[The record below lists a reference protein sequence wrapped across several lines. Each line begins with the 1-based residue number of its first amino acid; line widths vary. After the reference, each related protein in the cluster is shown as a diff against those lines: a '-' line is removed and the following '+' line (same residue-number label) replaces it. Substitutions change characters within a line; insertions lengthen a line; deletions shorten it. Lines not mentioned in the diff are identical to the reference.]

1 MNEENK
7 RDNERPFKKTNRFK
21 KRKENLKKS
30 LEKNESSGEE
40 NGPNSTQ
47 NFTNKTTNK
56 RTNTNAKSHKK
67 GAKKLTNINGESA
80 FDNFFA
86 DDSDGGEFFDDFFAD
101 DTAKNLNNLKNT
113 NLQTNKKNGKNR
125 KKSQNS
131 KKANEIATGA
141 ENLANLGDKS
151 AINSALAN
159 KQTKNLQGANSQSQ
173 SSQNGT
179 NSQNGANLQNQNSQN
194 GESQKQTNGSKK
206 SKKRKKATQTIK
218 LNGEEPWQKA
228 ILSTIEAN
236 KAMHDLRLNPLKYIN
251 SSSDTIK
258 ITPLG
263 GLGEI
268 GANMTIFETATSAI
282 IVDVGM
288 SFPDENM
295 LGVDILI
302 PDFDYVRKI
311 KDKIKGIIITH
322 AHEDHIGAMPYFF
335 KEFQFPIYAT
345 PLPLGMISNKFEE
358 HGLKSERSY
367 FRPVEKRKIYEIG
380 DFEVEFIHITHSI
393 IDASALAITT
403 RAGTI
408 IHTGDFKI
416 DHTPIDGYPSD
427 LNRLAYYGDRGVML
441 LMSDSTNS
449 HRDGVT
455 KSESSVGRTFDTI
468 FRNSHGRVIMSTFSS
483 NIHRVYQAIE
493 RGVKYGRK
501 VCVIGRSMERNL
513 WTAIELGYVNLDKK
527 IFIDPEEV
535 DKYPENEVLIVTT
548 GSQGETMSALYRMAT
563 DEHKYI
569 KIKPTDKVIISAKAI
584 PGNENSVSTVLNFLL
599 KSGAKVAYQDFSEI
613 HVSGH
618 ASIEEQKLIFSLVK
632 PKFFLPVHGEYNHIV
647 KHKETAMECGID
659 ERNIY
664 LMSDGDQMEVCQKYL
679 KRVKTV
685 KTGKV
690 FIDNQINKQ
699 ISDDIVKHR
708 QNLADAGMVVIIAQI
723 DKNEKSLI
731 KTRVVSYG
739 LVDEKQS
746 SEFAKDMEGVIE
758 QFLANLKNEIL
769 LDNRVLESQIRQAVR
784 KHIFRK
790 TKKYPTIVPVIYLM

>member
-1 MNEENK
+1 MEEN
-7 RDNERPFKKTNRFK
+7 RNENGVERLKKSNRYK

-30 LEKNESSGEE
+30 IASESSAGSAEFGGEHE
-40 NGPNSTQ
+40 SG
-47 NFTNKTTNK
+47 
-56 RTNTNAKSHKK
+56 SHKNK
-67 GAKKLTNINGESA
+67 GAKNGQNSA
-80 FDNFFA
+80 R
-86 DDSDGGEFFDDFFAD
+86 SKGS
-101 DTAKNLNNLKNT
+101 
-113 NLQTNKKNGKNR
+113 KNGSHKG
-125 KKSQNS
+125 S
-131 KKANEIATGA
+131 
-141 ENLANLGDKS
+141 
-151 AINSALAN
+151 NSAGGSSNGGSNAVHSN
-159 KQTKNLQGANSQSQ
+159 GA
-173 SSQNGT
+173 GG
-179 NSQNGANLQNQNSQN
+179 NGANLNGAAKPGGNNAKGANSSSIEDTN
-194 GESQKQTNGSKK
+194 SSDLQKKK
-206 SKKRKKATQTIK
+206 KHKKRSNMPKSLTG
-218 LNGEEPWQKA
+218 NEPWQKA
-228 ILSTIEAN
+228 MEEAIAQN
-236 KAMHDLRLNPLKYIN
+236 KLIHEERLHPLKN
-251 SSSDTIK
+251 ANRSDETVR

-268 GANMTIFETATSAI
+268 GANMTVFETNTSAI

-288 SFPDENM
+288 SFPEESM

-311 KDKIKGIIITH
+311 KNKIKGIIITH

-358 HGLKSERSY
+358 HGLKAERSY
-367 FRPVEKRKIYEIG
+367 FRPVQKRQLYQIG

-403 RAGTI
+403 KAGTI

-416 DHTPIDGYPSD
+416 DHTPIDGYPTD

-449 HRDGVT
+449 HKEGIT
-455 KSESSVGRTFDTI
+455 KSESSVGKTFDTI
-468 FRNSHGRVIMSTFSS
+468 FSSCKGRVIMSTFSS

-513 WTAIELGYVNLDKK
+513 FTAMELGYVNLDKK
-527 IFIDPEEV
+527 IFV
-535 DKYPENEVLIVTT
+535 DADQVSKYPDNEVLIVTT

-569 KIKPTDKVIISAKAI
+569 KIKSTDQVIISAKAI
-584 PGNENSVSTVLNFLL
+584 PGNESSVSTVLNYLL

-618 ASIEEQKLIFSLVK
+618 ASIEEQKLMLRLIK

-647 KHKETAMECGID
+647 KHKETAMECGI
-659 ERNIY
+659 EEKNIY
-664 LMSDGDQMEVCQKYL
+664 LMNDGDQMEICEKYL

-699 ISDDIVKHR
+699 ISDEIVKHR
-708 QNLADAGMVVIIAQI
+708 QNLADAGVAVIIAQI
-723 DKNEKSLI
+723 DKNEKRLI
-731 KTRVVSYG
+731 QTRVITYG
-739 LVDEKQS
+739 LVADNQTAHFTKEMQ
-746 SEFAKDMEGVIE
+746 GIIE
-758 QFLANLKNEIL
+758 QFLANLKDEIL
-769 LDNRVLESQIRQAVR
+769 LDHWALEGKIRQAVR

-790 TKKYPTIVPVIYLM
+790 IKKYPTIVPVIYLM

>member
-1 MNEENK
+1 MEKNRNENGV
-7 RDNERPFKKTNRFK
+7 ERLKKSNRYK

-30 LEKNESSGEE
+30 IASEGSAGGAEFGGEHE
-40 NGPNSTQ
+40 NGSRKNKDAKNGQNSARSKGSK
-47 NFTNKTTNK
+47 NGSRNGSNSVGGASNGSSNAAHSNGAGGSNLN
-56 RTNTNAKSHKK
+56 RDGRAKSNSSSAK
-67 GAKKLTNINGESA
+67 GANPSA
-80 FDNFFA
+80 
-86 DDSDGGEFFDDFFAD
+86 AD
-101 DTAKNLNNLKNT
+101 DT
-113 NLQTNKKNGKNR
+113 
-125 KKSQNS
+125 
-131 KKANEIATGA
+131 
-141 ENLANLGDKS
+141 
-151 AINSALAN
+151 
-159 KQTKNLQGANSQSQ
+159 
-173 SSQNGT
+173 SS
-179 NSQNGANLQNQNSQN
+179 SD
-194 GESQKQTNGSKK
+194 SQKKK
-206 SKKRKKATQTIK
+206 KHKKRSNMPKSLTG
-218 LNGEEPWQKA
+218 NEPWQKA
-228 ILSTIEAN
+228 MEEAIAEN
-236 KAMHDLRLNPLKYIN
+236 KLIHEERLHPLKN
-251 SSSDTIK
+251 ANRSDEAVR

-268 GANMTIFETATSAI
+268 GANMTVFETNTSAI

-288 SFPDENM
+288 SFPEESM

-311 KDKIKGIIITH
+311 KNKIKGIIITH

-358 HGLKSERSY
+358 HGLKAERSY
-367 FRPVEKRKIYEIG
+367 FRPVQKRQLYQIG

-403 RAGTI
+403 KAGTI

-416 DHTPIDGYPSD
+416 DHTPIDGYPTD

-449 HRDGVT
+449 HKEGIT
-455 KSESSVGRTFDTI
+455 KSESSVGKTFDTI
-468 FRNSHGRVIMSTFSS
+468 FSSCKGRVIMSTFSS

-513 WTAIELGYVNLDKK
+513 FTAMELGYVNLDKK
-527 IFIDPEEV
+527 IFV
-535 DKYPENEVLIVTT
+535 DADQVSKYPDNEVLIVTT

-569 KIKPTDKVIISAKAI
+569 KIKSTDQVIISAKAI
-584 PGNENSVSTVLNFLL
+584 PGNESSVSTVLNYLL

-618 ASIEEQKLIFSLVK
+618 ASIEEQKLMLRLIK

-647 KHKETAMECGID
+647 KHKETAMECGI
-659 ERNIY
+659 EEKNIY
-664 LMSDGDQMEVCQKYL
+664 LMNDGDQMEVCEKYL

-699 ISDDIVKHR
+699 ISDEIVKHR
-708 QNLADAGMVVIIAQI
+708 QNLADAGVAVIIAQI
-723 DKNEKSLI
+723 DKNEKRLI
-731 KTRVVSYG
+731 QTRVITYG
-739 LVDEKQS
+739 LVAENQTAHFTKEMQ
-746 SEFAKDMEGVIE
+746 GIIE
-758 QFLANLKNEIL
+758 QFLANLKDEIL
-769 LDNRVLESQIRQAVR
+769 LDHWALEGKIRQAVR

-790 TKKYPTIVPVIYLM
+790 IKKYPTIVPVIYLM

>member
-1 MNEENK
+1 M
-7 RDNERPFKKTNRFK
+7 P
-21 KRKENLKKS
+21 KS
-30 LEKNESSGEE
+30 L
-40 NGPNSTQ
+40 
-47 NFTNKTTNK
+47 
-56 RTNTNAKSHKK
+56 
-67 GAKKLTNINGESA
+67 
-80 FDNFFA
+80 
-86 DDSDGGEFFDDFFAD
+86 
-101 DTAKNLNNLKNT
+101 
-113 NLQTNKKNGKNR
+113 
-125 KKSQNS
+125 
-131 KKANEIATGA
+131 TG
-141 ENLANLGDKS
+141 N
-151 AINSALAN
+151 
-159 KQTKNLQGANSQSQ
+159 
-173 SSQNGT
+173 
-179 NSQNGANLQNQNSQN
+179 
-194 GESQKQTNGSKK
+194 
-206 SKKRKKATQTIK
+206 
-218 LNGEEPWQKA
+218 EPWQKA
-228 ILSTIEAN
+228 MEEAIAEN
-236 KAMHDLRLNPLKYIN
+236 KLIHEERLHPLKN
-251 SSSDTIK
+251 ANRSDETVR

-268 GANMTIFETATSAI
+268 GANMTVFETNTSAI

-288 SFPDENM
+288 SFPEESM

-311 KDKIKGIIITH
+311 KNKIKGILITH

-358 HGLKSERSY
+358 HGLKAERSY
-367 FRPVEKRKIYEIG
+367 FRPVQKRQLYQIG

-403 RAGTI
+403 KAGTI

-416 DHTPIDGYPSD
+416 DHTPIDGYPTD

-449 HRDGVT
+449 HKEGIT
-455 KSESSVGRTFDTI
+455 KSESSVGKTFDTI
-468 FRNSHGRVIMSTFSS
+468 FSSCKGRVIMSTFSS

-513 WTAIELGYVNLDKK
+513 FTAMELGYVNLDKK
-527 IFIDPEEV
+527 IFV
-535 DKYPENEVLIVTT
+535 DADQVSKYPDNEVLIVTT

-569 KIKPTDKVIISAKAI
+569 KIKSTDQVIISAKAI
-584 PGNENSVSTVLNFLL
+584 PGNESSVSTVLNYLL

-618 ASIEEQKLIFSLVK
+618 ASIEEQKLMLRLIK

-647 KHKETAMECGID
+647 KHKETAMECGI
-659 ERNIY
+659 EEKNIY
-664 LMSDGDQMEVCQKYL
+664 LMNDGDQMEVCEKYL

-699 ISDDIVKHR
+699 ISDEIVKHR
-708 QNLADAGMVVIIAQI
+708 QNLADAGVAVIIAQI
-723 DKNEKSLI
+723 DKNEKRLI
-731 KTRVVSYG
+731 QTRVITYG
-739 LVDEKQS
+739 LVADNQTAHFTKEMQ
-746 SEFAKDMEGVIE
+746 GIIE
-758 QFLANLKNEIL
+758 QFLANLKDEIL
-769 LDNRVLESQIRQAVR
+769 LDHWALEGKIRQAVR

-790 TKKYPTIVPVIYLM
+790 IKKYPTIVPVIYLM